1 MRWDFS
7 VELGPVGSGQNSP
20 VELRGLRIHKTLYDD
35 NNVELT
41 KVETTAEDAFS
52 NAEPGFLEEYR
63 TTALT
68 LLSSQL
74 VELFSERDVVPPSMP
89 SLGVLFG
96 NNLRDALKDIV
107 IIKNGDDI

>member
-41 KVETTAEDAFS
+41 KIETTAIDAFS

-63 TTALT
+63 AVALS

-74 VELFSERDVVPPSMP
+74 SDLFESREVYPPSLS
-89 SLGVLFG
+89 SLGILFG
-96 NNLRDALKDIV
+96 NNLRDALTDIV
-107 IIKNGDDI
+107 IIKNGDDA